1 MPEFREK
8 VRIDDVE
15 CVAETDKALRVII
28 DDHKE
33 WIPKSQVDDD
43 SEVFDADKNSR
54 GTLVISQWI
63 ATQKRL
69 W

>member
-1 MPEFREK
+1 MPDFREK
-8 VRIDDVE
+8 VRIDDAE
-15 CVAETDKALRVII
+15 CVAETDKALLVIV
-28 DDHKE
+28 DDRKE

-43 SEVFDADKNSR
+43 SEVFDASKNSR

-63 ATQKRL
+63 AKQRRL